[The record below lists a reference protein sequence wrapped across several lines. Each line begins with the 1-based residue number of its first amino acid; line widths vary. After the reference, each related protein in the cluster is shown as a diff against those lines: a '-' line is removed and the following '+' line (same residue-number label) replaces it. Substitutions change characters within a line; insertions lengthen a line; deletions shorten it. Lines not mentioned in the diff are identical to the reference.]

1 MKYRIFFLLIFLSPL
16 LTACLFSSE
25 SQNAVAVTD
34 AFWTAIQNKDMEK
47 AKQLATWESAEYLKF
62 VKSDKINAQ
71 RFETG
76 EVKVTDNS
84 AEVAT
89 VLYGGNNGEIKIPVR
104 TVLVRVEHDWRVDVQ
119 KTMGSMVSGAMGAVV
134 NELNGF
140 MQESLKGV
148 DKALSQGIDEL
159 GKALDQG
166 LKQLQ
171 DDLKEQNKTAP
182 RTEPNTEQAI

>member
-1 MKYRIFFLLIFLSPL
+1 MTHRILILLVLLLPL
-16 LTACLFSSE
+16 LTGCILSSE
-25 SQNAVAVTD
+25 SQNAVAVTEE
-34 AFWTAIQNKDMEK
+34 FWQAVQNKDMEK
-47 AKQLATWESAEYLKF
+47 AKQLSTWESAEYLKF
-62 VKSDKINAQ
+62 VQSDKINAQ

-76 EVKVTDNS
+76 EVKVTDQT

-89 VLYGGNNGEIKIPVR
+89 ILYGGNAGTVKIPVR
-104 TVLVRVEHDWRVDVQ
+104 TVLVRIDNNWRVDVQ

-140 MQESLKGV
+140 MQDSLKGV

-159 GKALDQG
+159 GKALNQG

-171 DDLKEQNKTAP
+171 DDLKNQSSETPDTNK
-182 RTEPNTEQAI
+182 AI

>member
-1 MKYRIFFLLIFLSPL
+1 MKFKIAFLLALLSFL
-16 LTACLFSSE
+16 LTACIFSSE
-25 SQNAVAVTD
+25 SQNAVAVTE
-34 AFWTAIQNKDMEK
+34 AFWKAVQEKDMDK

-62 VKSDKINAQ
+62 LQSDKINAQ

-76 EVKVTDNS
+76 EVKVTDQT

-89 VLYGGNNGEIKIPVR
+89 ILYGGNSGNVEIPVR
-104 TVLVRVEHDWRVDVQ
+104 TVLLRVDNNWRVDVQ

-134 NELNGF
+134 DELNSF

-148 DKALSQGIDEL
+148 DKALSQGIGEL
-159 GKALDQG
+159 GKALDEG

-171 DDLKEQNKTAP
+171 KDLKEQDGSKAD
-182 RTEPNTEQAI
+182 TEQAI

>member
-1 MKYRIFFLLIFLSPL
+1 MKYRILFLLALLPPL
-16 LTACLFSSE
+16 LAGCLFSSE
-25 SQNAVAVTD
+25 SQNAVAVTE
-34 AFWTAIQNKDMEK
+34 AFWTAVQNKDMEK
-47 AKQLATWESAEYLKF
+47 AKQLSTWESAEYLKF
-62 VKSDKINAQ
+62 VQSDKINAQ

-76 EVKVTDNS
+76 EVKVTNKS

-89 VLYGGNNGEIKIPVR
+89 VLYGGNKGDVKIPAR
-104 TVLVRVEHDWRVDVQ
+104 TVLVRVDNDWRVDVQ

-134 NELNGF
+134 NELNDF

-171 DDLKEQNKTAP
+171 EDLKDQNKAAP
-182 RTEPNTEQAI
+182 KSEQAI